1 MIHLD
6 ERGKECPKPLIET
19 KKALESAPAGE
30 TAEVMVDN
38 EIAVQNLQ
46 KMADH
51 KGYKSEI
58 QRNSDQ
64 EIIVKI
70 TSSERS
76 SEEESTGSKK
86 AADYQ
91 DCKVPVL
98 ENGIR
103 KGMVVVLS
111 SDTMGT
117 GDEKLGKTLMKG
129 FVYALTQQD
138 VLPETILMY
147 NGGAFL
153 SCRGSDS
160 VQDLKDLEKKG
171 VKILTCG
178 TCLNYYELGEKLE
191 VGTVTNLYEIAEKE
205 TAASLIIRP

>member
-1 MIHLD
+1 M
-6 ERGKECPKPLIET
+6 
-19 KKALESAPAGE
+19 
-30 TAEVMVDN
+30 
-38 EIAVQNLQ
+38 
-46 KMADH
+46 
-51 KGYKSEI
+51 
-58 QRNSDQ
+58 
-64 EIIVKI
+64 KI

>member
-6 ERGKECPKPLIET
+6 ERGKECPIPLIET

-30 TAEVMVDN
+30 TAEVIVDN

-51 KGYKSEI
+51 KGCKSEI
-58 QRNSDQ
+58 QRISDQ
-64 EIIVKI
+64 EIIVTI

-76 SEEESTGSKK
+76 TEEASTGSKK

-111 SDTMGT
+111 SGTMGT